1 MEQIDNEIL
10 TRCQRG
16 DKTAFKWVVKRYQQ
30 MLFSLSLKMLGDEEE
45 AKDVVQETFIRVW
58 QNFRN
63 YDPKRSFTTW
73 LYTIATRQC
82 IDRMKATKFVCPM
95 PDDERVLHCFAS
107 DSDSQ
112 RTLENSEW
120 ISIVRLLAEG
130 LSEKQRLVFTLCQLE
145 GLSSQEAEQI
155 TGMDARQV
163 KSNLYVARQTIRK
176 RLKDLG
182 YEED

>member
-73 LYTIATRQC
+73 LYTIASVRCLMTSVSY
-82 IDRMKATKFVCPM
+82 I
-95 PDDERVLHCFAS
+95 VLPLTTTVNKRW
-107 DSDSQ
+107 
-112 RTLENSEW
+112 RTANGY
-120 ISIVRLLAEG
+120 LLSG
-130 LSEKQRLVFTLCQLE
+130 CW
-145 GLSSQEAEQI
+145 
-155 TGMDARQV
+155 
-163 KSNLYVARQTIRK
+163 
-176 RLKDLG
+176 LKG
-182 YEED
+182 

>member
-16 DKTAFKWVVKRYQQ
+16 DKTAFKWVVERYQQ

-58 QNFRN
+58 QNLRN

-82 IDRMKATKFVCPM
+82 LDRMKANK
-95 PDDERVLHCFAS
+95 
-107 DSDSQ
+107 
-112 RTLENSEW
+112 
-120 ISIVRLLAEG
+120 
-130 LSEKQRLVFTLCQLE
+130 LVFVRCLMTSVSYIVLPLTTTVNE
-145 GLSSQEAEQI
+145 RWRIANGYLLS
-155 TGMDARQV
+155 GC
-163 KSNLYVARQTIRK
+163 
-176 RLKDLG
+176 
-182 YEED
+182 